1 MYQAQPKTLLR
12 FDGAHLAYHRSS
24 GAEPGV
30 VFLGGYK
37 SDMTGTKALAL
48 ETWCREQGRAFVRF
62 DYLGHGASSGRF
74 EEGTIGRWTEDTIAV
89 IDQLTEGP
97 QVLVGS
103 SMGSWLMLLAALA
116 RPLRIAGLIGIAA
129 AADFSEDLLWARFD
143 QVTRDRLRKE
153 GRINLASEY
162 DEEPYPIT
170 LRFIEEGRRHL
181 LLRDTIALRCPV
193 RLVHGMRDT
202 DVPWQTSL
210 RIAEHLAG
218 EDVRLILIKDGE
230 HRMSRVADLAL
241 VADILDEIIDT
252 ITKSG
257 SRGGQGIS

>member
-1 MYQAQPKTLLR
+1 MSRNPPKSLLR
-12 FDGAHLAYHRSS
+12 FDGAHLAYHRSP
-24 GAEPGV
+24 GTEPGV

-48 ETWCREQGRAFVRF
+48 EAWCREQGRTFVRF

-97 QVLVGS
+97 QLLVGS
-103 SMGSWLMLLAALA
+103 SMGGWLMLLAALA

-129 AADFSEDLLWARFD
+129 AADFSEDMLWDRFD
-143 QVTRDRLRKE
+143 PAARDRLRKE
-153 GRINLASEY
+153 GQVALHSEY
-162 DEEPYPIT
+162 DEEPYPVT

-202 DVPWQTSL
+202 DVPWRTSL

-218 EDVRLILIKDGE
+218 EDVRVILVKDGE
-230 HRMSRVADLAL
+230 HRMSRVTDLAL
-241 VADILDEIIDT
+241 IADTLDELVDT
-252 ITKSG
+252 VTQNA
-257 SRGGQGIS
+257 SRAFQGTS